1 MELACEL
8 MKWPFRELML
18 GINEVLHGF
27 SKSSMQLLVVNIIN
41 VRVLGAPIGYGPSSP
56 GSPRTPSAL
65 VQGLRV
71 SLGLAP
77 RPGLTTAGGVQ
88 VSSPIFW
95 MNLGHNGIAFFPAL
109 SPVPGG
115 S

>member
-41 VRVLGAPIGYGPSSP
+41 VRVLGGTHRLWSILPWEPPHTLCSGAGAPCQLGAGTQTWTDHCW
-56 GSPRTPSAL
+56 RCA
-65 VQGLRV
+65 GLQ
-71 SLGLAP
+71 SYLLDEP
-77 RPGLTTAGGVQ
+77 WT
-88 VSSPIFW
+88 
-95 MNLGHNGIAFFPAL
+95 
-109 SPVPGG
+109 
-115 S
+115 